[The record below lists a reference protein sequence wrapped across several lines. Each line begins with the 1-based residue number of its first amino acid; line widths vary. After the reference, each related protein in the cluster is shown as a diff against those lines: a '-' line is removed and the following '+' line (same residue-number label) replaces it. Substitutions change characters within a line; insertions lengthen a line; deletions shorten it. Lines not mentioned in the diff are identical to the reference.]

1 MQPALPTCS
10 EGMAGPAKTWG
21 LQPSWCRAVT
31 QRKQANRP
39 NRDYRSPC
47 QREETALLHTLFF
60 FRVTFFFF
68 FFFFCHTSWHAGL
81 FQWLSCLQCRRRR
94 FNPWVGKIPWRRTGQ
109 PTPVVLPGESHGRRS
124 LAGSSPWGCNE
135 SATTEVLE
143 HAHTACTLDLHSSA
157 SD

>member
-68 FFFFCHTSWHAGL
+68 FFFATPHGTQGFSSGSAACNAGDAGL
-81 FQWLSCLQCRRRR
+81 IPGLGRFPGGGQGNPLQ
-94 FNPWVGKIPWRRTGQ
+94 
-109 PTPVVLPGESHGRRS
+109 
-124 LAGSSPWGCNE
+124 
-135 SATTEVLE
+135 
-143 HAHTACTLDLHSSA
+143 
-157 SD
+157 